1 MRLRLLALPILFIA
15 FFSGTAEARQTSVN
29 VRQRLETLAAE
40 TSYFAT
46 GEIVD
51 NRWTEERRWPPG
63 LLEEQQHVVAE
74 LRALTEERDA
84 LRALLDDRNPK
95 VRTLALGALFIREEP
110 HDLPLIARLSSDS
123 AATFTRL
130 GMAATSMG
138 GRLPISY
145 FESPQTVGDV
155 AQEMIRFYLG
165 ATGRPSFGGA
175 GTPFN
180 RQRSLPPSAFDDYWA
195 QRSSRAHCAS
205 WFLVK
210 MRRATR
216 QTSPLQLEYEPDVR
230 RVLAEI
236 DALPP
241 VERAWTLLY
250 VRADQGQIDVLVPDA
265 AVVNALRAVGPDA
278 LMTFLR
284 REAPTDDPD
293 VRAGAAYRGSMTGLV
308 LAHAPELLRAS
319 DADAVIASTE
329 AYTGLQ
335 NNTMFVAA
343 AGRLRGVENVERA
356 AHFLKTAI
364 AAIPVRRTLGVSDQA
379 TLAFA
384 LWQIR
389 GAAEDGFL
397 VDWFYAAAPF
407 DGSPSGT
414 EEFLRNVDKE
424 ARSDTGTL
432 FAAVVAD
439 SRFDQVGWT
448 QLARILVTVNRS
460 LASPLVDQ
468 HTIDAYWPGL
478 ERPDEQATLASWR
491 RLLRHHFG
499 LLR

>member
-1 MRLRLLALPILFIA
+1 MRLRLLAPPILFIA

-29 VRQRLETLAAE
+29 VRQQLERLAAE
-40 TSYFAT
+40 TSHFAT
-46 GEIVD
+46 GEIID
-51 NRWTEERRWPPG
+51 NRWTERRWPPE

-74 LRALTEERDA
+74 LRAVIGERDA
-84 LRALLDDRNPK
+84 LRALLEDRDPR
-95 VRTLALGALFIREEP
+95 VRTLALGALFIREDP
-110 HDLPLIARLSSDS
+110 QDVPLIARLSSDS

-130 GMAATSMG
+130 GMAGTSQP

-155 AQEMIRFYLG
+155 AQEMIRFYLN
-165 ATGRPSFGGA
+165 AAGRPSLESVV
-175 GTPFN
+175 TPFN
-180 RQRSLPPSAFDDYWA
+180 RQRSLPPSAFDEYWA
-195 QRSSRAHCAS
+195 QRSSRARCAS

-216 QTSPLQLEYEPDVR
+216 QTSPLQPEYEPDVR

-250 VRADQGQIDVLVPDA
+250 VRADQGQIDVVVPDA

-293 VRAGAAYRGSMTGLV
+293 VRAGSAYRGSMTGLV

-319 DADAVIASTE
+319 DADAVIASAE
-329 AYTGLQ
+329 AYKGLQ

-356 AHFLKTAI
+356 ADFLKEAI
-364 AAIPVRRTLGVSDQA
+364 GAISVHRTLGASDQA

-384 LWQIR
+384 LWQMR
-389 GAAEDGFL
+389 GAAEDAFL
-397 VDWFYAAAPF
+397 VDWFYTALPF
-407 DGSPSGT
+407 DGSPSAT
-414 EEFLRNVDKE
+414 EEFLRNVDQE
-424 ARSDTGTL
+424 ARSDTGAL
-432 FAAVVAD
+432 LAAVVAD
-439 SRFDQVGWT
+439 SRFDHVGWT

-468 HTIDAYWPGL
+468 HTIDAYRPNS
-478 ERPDEQATLASWR
+478 ERSDEQATLAAWR
-491 RLLRHHFG
+491 RLLRQHFG
-499 LLR
+499 VLR